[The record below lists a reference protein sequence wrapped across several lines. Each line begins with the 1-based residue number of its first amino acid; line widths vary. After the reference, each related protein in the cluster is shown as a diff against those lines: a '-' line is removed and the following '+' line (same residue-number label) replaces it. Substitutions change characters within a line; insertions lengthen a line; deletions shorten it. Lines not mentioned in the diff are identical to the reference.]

1 MSRRYAMTKTYEELV
16 TELRDVVRQLE
27 DDKTGLDE
35 CIRLYERGAVLVRQ
49 CEELLATAELKIRE
63 LGRD

>member
-1 MSRRYAMTKTYEELV
+1 MTKTYEELV

-27 DDKTGLDE
+27 DDRTGLDE
-35 CIRLYERGAVLVRQ
+35 CIQLYERGAILVRL
-49 CEELLATAELKIRE
+49 CEELLTTAEMKICE

>member
-1 MSRRYAMTKTYEELV
+1 MTKTYEELV

-27 DDKTGLDE
+27 DDRTGLDE
-35 CIRLYERGAVLVRQ
+35 CIQLYERGAILVRR
-49 CEELLATAELKIRE
+49 CEELLTTAEMKISE

>member
-1 MSRRYAMTKTYEELV
+1 V

-27 DDKTGLDE
+27 DDRTGLDE
-35 CIRLYERGAVLVRQ
+35 CIQLYERGAILVRR
-49 CEELLATAELKIRE
+49 CEELLTTAEMKISE

>member
-1 MSRRYAMTKTYEELV
+1 MTKTYEELV

-27 DDKTGLDE
+27 DDRTGLDE
-35 CIRLYERGAVLVRQ
+35 CIQLYERGAILVRL
-49 CEELLATAELKIRE
+49 CEELLTTAEMKISE